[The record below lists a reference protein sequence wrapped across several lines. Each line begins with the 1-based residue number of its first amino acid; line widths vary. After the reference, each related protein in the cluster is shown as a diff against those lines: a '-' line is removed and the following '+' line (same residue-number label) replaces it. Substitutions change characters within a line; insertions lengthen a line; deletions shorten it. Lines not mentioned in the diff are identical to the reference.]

1 MDNKA
6 QSLWLGRIL
15 ITSLLLAFCVI
26 LLGAYTRLSDAG
38 LGCPDWP
45 GCYGQL
51 TAPTTSHEIQTA
63 NDAFPGTPVDIGKA
77 QKEMTHRYF
86 AESLGFLIIL
96 LAAFTYVNR
105 KKISLPLWLPLLLV
119 GLVIAQ
125 GILGMW
131 TVTLKLLP
139 LVVMGHL
146 LGGFCTLSL
155 LWLCWLFLKFPT
167 LEKMALPKKLLNLA
181 LICLGVLIF
190 QIALGGWTSAN
201 YAALICPDF
210 PLCQGKWL
218 PDMST
223 RAFNLLGAIGIEEPL
238 AFMDAVEK
246 TTIHVSHR
254 FGALL
259 TFVFCSLLSFKLWQ
273 QGKSLPKQNR
283 RVLFACSHSLAF
295 LLLIQIALGI
305 SNVLMHLPLHV
316 AVTHNAI
323 AVLLLLTLITINFV
337 LIKSRSGHE

>member
-1 MDNKA
+1 M
-6 QSLWLGRIL
+6 WLHRI
-15 ITSLLLAFCVI
+15 IVASLLLAFSVI

-63 NDAFPGTPVDIGKA
+63 NSAFPDMPVDSSKA
-77 QKEMTHRYF
+77 KKEMTHRYF
-86 AESLGFLIIL
+86 AESLGFLIVC
-96 LAAFTYVNR
+96 LAAFTFVYR
-105 KKISLPLWLPLLLV
+105 KKIQLPLWLPMLLV
-119 GLVIAQ
+119 ALVIAQ

-146 LGGFCTLSL
+146 IGGFCTLSL
-155 LWLCWLFLKFPT
+155 LWLCWLLLKFPT
-167 LEKMALPKKLLNLA
+167 MPQYPLPRALSRLA
-181 LICLGVLIF
+181 FLCLGVLFF

-223 RAFNLLGAIGIEEPL
+223 RAFNVLGAIGIEEPL

-254 FGALL
+254 LGALF
-259 TFVFCSLLSFKLWQ
+259 TFLLCGVLSFKLWQ
-273 QGKSLPKQNR
+273 QGRKLPKQSR
-283 RVLFACSHSLAF
+283 RLFIGCSHLLAG
-295 LLLIQIALGI
+295 LLFIQIILGI
-305 SNVLMHLPLHV
+305 SNVVMHLPLHV
-316 AVTHNAI
+316 AVTHNGI
-323 AVLLLLTLITINFV
+323 AVLLLLTLITINFI
-337 LIKSRSGHE
+337 LIKSRSARE